1 MRMVI
6 GVYFQVTS
14 WLFEV
19 IYFLNVL
26 LFLFMVVGIDSST
39 SKELCWGWEQGLH
52 IRVSRLGT
60 SGTSQLLPFHSE
72 LSRRVL
78 FVTMMIY
85 QVTCTLSHTCTYIY
99 ILIHSSILHFIAF
112 FFSAS
117 QNLLFKLIDGLW
129 QLYWARLWEPFCQ
142 RHLLTSCLCVTFCW
156 FLQFSN
162 PLPAKRLWLTWRFR
176 WWLAFF

>member
-1 MRMVI
+1 MRMFI

-19 IYFLNVL
+19 ISFLNVL
-26 LFLFMVVGIDSST
+26 LLLFMVVGINSST
-39 SKELCWGWEQGLH
+39 SKELCWGWEQGLQ
-52 IRVSRLGT
+52 IRVSWLGT
-60 SGTSQLLPFHSE
+60 SGTSQLLPFHTE
-72 LSRRVL
+72 LSRRVP

-85 QVTCTLSHTCTYIY
+85 QVTCTLSHTYTY
-99 ILIHSSILHFIAF
+99 ILIHSSIVHFIAF
-112 FFSAS
+112 FFFFAS

-156 FLQFSN
+156 FLRFSN